1 MSHLAMSKR
10 RALRWLSV
18 GALGGVSSWLS
29 GCSSAPTQT
38 SSVSAPVPA
47 PKVVLADLTPRPVP
61 SNAPNPKEYRKD
73 AARHLYANNANRI
86 YNGKL
91 PPLIYAVGV
100 VRLNLNE
107 KGDLLDIDWMR
118 PPTHAPEVVA
128 EIERTVRAASPFPAP
143 KRLGPVVY
151 TETWLWDKSGRFQ
164 LDTLSEGQS
173 WTQPKGQS

>member
-1 MSHLAMSKR
+1 MAGR
-10 RALRWLSV
+10 GGGFQARALPGRRLEIV
-18 GALGGVSSWLS
+18 ARGAV
-29 GCSSAPTQT
+29 A
-38 SSVSAPVPA
+38 
-47 PKVVLADLTPRPVP
+47 
-61 SNAPNPKEYRKD
+61 
-73 AARHLYANNANRI
+73 
-86 YNGKL
+86 
-91 PPLIYAVGV
+91 AVGV

-164 LDTLSEGQS
+164 LDTLTEGQS
-173 WTQPKGQS
+173 WTQPKGLS